1 VIFVRIDAKTA
12 LDQYVSH
19 ISAID
24 GVSQVYLFG
33 SHANGVPNEG
43 SDIDLLVVIDDCLDV
58 IKTAFMI
65 QKSLANRVVPLDLLV
80 NRESDFSNA
89 SEGITLQSHIQKEG
103 VLLYE
108 RQ

>member
-1 VIFVRIDAKTA
+1 MKTEIKTA
-12 LDQYVSH
+12 LDRYVSH

-33 SHANGVPNEG
+33 SQSNGVPNDG
-43 SDIDLLVVIDDCLDV
+43 SDIDLLVIIDDSLDV
-58 IKTAFMI
+58 VKTALSI
-65 QKSLANRVVPLDLLV
+65 QKGLANRIVPLDVLV
-80 NRESDFSNA
+80 NRESDFYVA
-89 SEGITLQSHIQKEG
+89 SESTTLQSHIQKEG

>member
-1 VIFVRIDAKTA
+1 MKTDSRTA
-12 LDQYVSH
+12 LDRYVSH
-19 ISAID
+19 ISAIE

-33 SHANGVPNEG
+33 SHAYGAPDDG
-43 SDIDLLVVIDDCLDV
+43 SDIDLLVVIDDSMDV
-58 IKTAFMI
+58 FKIALMI
-65 QKSLANRVVPLDLLV
+65 QKGLANRVVPLDVLV
-80 NRESDFSNA
+80 NRISDFNNA